1 MIKNKLNLSG
11 IKVSCTLNIPPNH
24 PTSKNDHLKFEYLMK
39 RILFFLL
46 LMACLVAR
54 CQDLPTL
61 PASGY
66 AFPIGSKF
74 TIKLVP
80 SDSVNFFYSVTH
92 FEEYTDVVDIMR
104 FFTMFEP
111 EGPDSTISF
120 YFCLGTLGKDEQERK
135 ENMKVLLL
143 MKNYS
148 KYPLKYTS
156 DIQRV
161 KNGEFENTSNIGM
174 LPNVPGNEMW
184 PYMIYSI
191 RLTDIQID
199 TTQNEHQNHE

>member
-1 MIKNKLNLSG
+1 
-11 IKVSCTLNIPPNH
+11 
-24 PTSKNDHLKFEYLMK
+24 MK

-46 LMACLVAR
+46 LMACLGAR
-54 CQDLPTL
+54 SQDLPTL

-80 SDSVNFFYSVTH
+80 ADSVNFFYSIIQ
-92 FEEYTDVVDIMR
+92 FEEFTEVVDILENH
-104 FFTMFEP
+104 TLFEP

-143 MKNYS
+143 MKNYTR
-148 KYPLKYTS
+148 YALKYTS
-156 DIQRV
+156 EIQRV
-161 KNGEFENTSNIGM
+161 ENGDFVNTSNIGM
-174 LPNVPGNEMW
+174 LPGVIGNEMW
-184 PYMIYSI
+184 PYMIFAIGLS
-191 RLTDIQID
+191 DIQID
-199 TTQNEHQNHE
+199 TTKYEHQNHE